1 MLCGTPQSHPPCY
14 VEEMSTIGDRI
25 KRWGTRKAARRLSKS
40 VPFVG
45 TAVAIGYLHHAVRR
59 KGLVAGVI
67 DSTLDAIPVVGTM
80 KAGIELLI
88 TDEWFPDRPE
98 LVAEAQ
104 DGSRASTVPRAPGP
118 PRR

>member
-1 MLCGTPQSHPPCY
+1 MATVG
-14 VEEMSTIGDRI
+14 ERI
-25 KRWGTRKAARRLSKS
+25 RRWGAKKAARRLSKS

-59 KGLVAGVI
+59 KGLVAGVL
-67 DSTLDAIPVVGTM
+67 DSTLDAIPFVGTM

-88 TDEWFPDRPE
+88 TDEWFPDRPD
-98 LVAEAQ
+98 LVARMA
-104 DGSRASTVPRAPGP
+104 DRGAPRPVSPTAGSRP